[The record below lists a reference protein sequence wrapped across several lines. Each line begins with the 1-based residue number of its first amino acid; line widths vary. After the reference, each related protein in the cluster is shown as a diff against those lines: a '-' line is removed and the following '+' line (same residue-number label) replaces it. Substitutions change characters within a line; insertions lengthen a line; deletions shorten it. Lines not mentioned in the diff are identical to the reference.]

1 MSKSKKRVAASS
13 EPVSLTRPE
22 AEASTAEP
30 RSRTKRGSA
39 MEARLQTAVS
49 SAEVYSTISYGFFF
63 SFLFF
68 FDVFF
73 RKKKSGKKRGKKEK
87 KGEEEKPNEPKN
99 SQISPSSPSQLTVH
113 RLEHLIVPRF
123 CWLLLA
129 LQASL

>member
-1 MSKSKKRVAASS
+1 
-13 EPVSLTRPE
+13 VSLTRPE

-63 SFLFF
+63 HFCFFSMFF
-68 FDVFF
+68 F
-73 RKKKSGKKRGKKEK
+73 GKKRVGKRGGKKK
-87 KGEEEKPNEPKN
+87 KKERKKNPKN

>member
-68 FDVFF
+68 F
-73 RKKKSGKKRGKKEK
+73 GKKRVGKRGGKKK
-87 KGEEEKPNEPKN
+87 KKERKKNPKN

>member
-1 MSKSKKRVAASS
+1 M
-13 EPVSLTRPE
+13 SLTRPE

-73 RKKKSGKKRGKKEK
+73 RKKKSGKKRGKKGE
-87 KGEEEKPNEPKN
+87 KGEEEKPNEPKTLK
-99 SQISPSSPSQLTVH
+99 SLPP
-113 RLEHLIVPRF
+113 
-123 CWLLLA
+123 LLLN
-129 LQASL
+129 SPCTG